1 MIRVAFLYLPQE
13 DQYKV
18 KIDDQDTG
26 FFLKKNPRN
35 ERWFIVKPDG
45 DTLKQEPHSREAAS
59 LLAAF
64 FHFEQERRQLE
75 ADEPD
80 EEETED
86 GSS

>member
-1 MIRVAFLYLPQE
+1 MIQVAFLHLPQE
-13 DQYKV
+13 DRYKV
-18 KIDDQDTG
+18 KVDDQDIG

-35 ERWFIVKPDG
+35 ERWFIIGPD
-45 DTLKQEPHSREAAS
+45 DRELKQEPHSREAAS

-64 FHFEQERRQLE
+64 FHFEQERRSLE

-80 EEETED
+80 EEETGD